1 MPIHEYTAVDPNKSC
16 PHCKEGFEQV
26 EPLAVPAC
34 TVCPECGHP
43 VERQISAPR
52 IGGSTTGFDDRA
64 KSAGFSKLKK
74 LGHGEYEKKY

>member
-1 MPIHEYTAVDPNKSC
+1 MPIREYRATDPKKFC

-26 EPLAVPAC
+26 ESIDAPAS
-34 TVCPECGHP
+34 TACPKCGHP

-52 IGGSTTGFDDRA
+52 VGGSVSGFDDRA
-64 KSAGFSKLKK
+64 KSAGFSTLKK